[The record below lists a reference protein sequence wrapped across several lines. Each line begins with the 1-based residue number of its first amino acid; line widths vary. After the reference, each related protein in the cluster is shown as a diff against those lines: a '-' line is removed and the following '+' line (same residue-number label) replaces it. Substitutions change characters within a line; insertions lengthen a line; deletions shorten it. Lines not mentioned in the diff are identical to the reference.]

1 MAQDL
6 PRSSHPEAFTL
17 LSAPTL
23 PEIPDMAPRR
33 SGLVLLAVGSIA
45 LYNLGLVFVGPQKPD
60 SGSLIPARVGVEYQN
75 RQGPRDA
82 DIPFT
87 SSAATGPGADVT
99 FKKRPFGILRYTP
112 GEGGK
117 GAMVQEVIGKSR
129 YPGDPQG
136 QGFTAGVKGGWV
148 VKSINGQDV
157 LSADFTAIMDMLDD
171 EVADPRFSKSV
182 QLALEQQGRAAEPV
196 DTPIAVTFA
205 TVPGYQW
212 NGEVLGADWQPAH
225 R

>member
-1 MAQDL
+1 VQQRGSDS
-6 PRSSHPEAFTL
+6 P
-17 LSAPTL
+17 
-23 PEIPDMAPRR
+23 
-33 SGLVLLAVGSIA
+33 LV
-45 LYNLGLVFVGPQKPD
+45 
-60 SGSLIPARVGVEYQN
+60 ARIGVEYLE

-82 DIPFT
+82 DVPYT
-87 SSAATGPGADVT
+87 ASAATGPTTDVV

-136 QGFTAGVKGGWV
+136 QGFAAGVKGGWV
-148 VKSINGQDV
+148 VKSINGAEV
-157 LSADFTAIMDMLDD
+157 LTEDFGKIMDLLDD

-182 QLALEQQGRAAEPV
+182 QLALEKNGGRYAEPA
-196 DTPIAVTFA
+196 DAPLSITFA
-205 TVPGYQW
+205 EIPGYQW
-212 NGEVLGADWQPAH
+212 KGEVLGPDWEPSH

>member
-1 MAQDL
+1 
-6 PRSSHPEAFTL
+6 
-17 LSAPTL
+17 
-23 PEIPDMAPRR
+23 MAPRR
-33 SGLVLLAVGSIA
+33 RVLSALAAGASVAYAVCSGIGFAGFHA
-45 LYNLGLVFVGPQKPD
+45 RD
-60 SGSLIPARVGVEYQN
+60 SGSLIVSRVGVDYQQ

-82 DIPFT
+82 DVPYT
-87 SSAATGPGADVT
+87 SSAATGPGAEVV

-112 GEGGK
+112 GAGGK

-136 QGFTAGVKGGWV
+136 QGFSAGVKGGWV

-157 LSADFTAIMDMLDD
+157 LNADFEAIMDMLDD

-182 QLALEQQGRAAEPV
+182 ALALEQKGRKAQPV
-196 DTPIAVTFA
+196 DAPVTVTFA
-205 TVPGYQW
+205 TIPGYVYK
-212 NGEVLGADWQPAH
+212 GEVLGPDWEPAH

>member
-1 MAQDL
+1 
-6 PRSSHPEAFTL
+6 
-17 LSAPTL
+17 
-23 PEIPDMAPRR
+23 MAPRR
-33 SGLVLLAVGSIA
+33 RVLSTLAAGAAVAYA
-45 LYNLGLVFVGPQKPD
+45 LSAGIGFVGFQGRD
-60 SGSLIPARVGVEYQN
+60 SGSLIAARVGVDYQA

-82 DIPFT
+82 DVPFT

-148 VKSINGQDV
+148 VKTINGQDV
-157 LSADFTAIMDMLDD
+157 LNADFGAIMDMLDD

-182 QLALEQQGRAAEPV
+182 ALALEQQGRKAEPV
-196 DTPIAVTFA
+196 DAPVSVTYA
-205 TVPGYQW
+205 TIPGYQW
-212 NGEVLGADWQPAH
+212 KGEVLGADWEPAH

>member
-1 MAQDL
+1 
-6 PRSSHPEAFTL
+6 
-17 LSAPTL
+17 
-23 PEIPDMAPRR
+23 MAPRR
-33 SGLVLLAVGSIA
+33 RILSTLAAGAAVAYAFSSGMGFVGS
-45 LYNLGLVFVGPQKPD
+45 NGRD
-60 SGSLIPARVGVEYQN
+60 SGSLVTARVGVDYQA

-82 DIPFT
+82 DVPFT
-87 SSAATGPGADVT
+87 SSAASGPGGVVE

-112 GEGGK
+112 GQGGT

-136 QGFTAGVKGGWV
+136 QGFAAGVQGGWV

-157 LSADFTAIMDMLDD
+157 LNADFGMIMDLLDD

-182 QLALEQQGRAAEPV
+182 ALALEQQGRKAEPAAAPLSV
-196 DTPIAVTFA
+196 EFA
-205 TVPGYQW
+205 TIPGYQW
-212 NGEVLGADWQPAH
+212 KGEVLGPDWEPAH

>member
-1 MAQDL
+1 MVGTAQTRR
-6 PRSSHPEAFTL
+6 PL
-17 LSAPTL
+17 LSL
-23 PEIPDMAPRR
+23 
-33 SGLVLLAVGSIA
+33 LLAATVLCLLPCPS
-45 LYNLGLVFVGPQKPD
+45 FVGTPASQRGAD
-60 SGSLIPARVGVEYQN
+60 SRVVAGVGAEYQE

-82 DIPFT
+82 DIPFAA
-87 SSAATGPGADVT
+87 SAATGATVDVT

-136 QGFTAGVKGGWV
+136 QGFAAGVQGGWV
-148 VKSINGQDV
+148 VKTINGADV
-157 LSADFTAIMDMLDD
+157 LTEDFSKIMDILDD

-182 QLALEQQGRAAEPV
+182 ALALEKQGGRKAAPADV
-196 DTPIAVTFA
+196 PISITYA
-205 TVPGYQW
+205 TIPGYEW
-212 NGEVLGADWQPAH
+212 KGEKLGADWEPAH

>member
-1 MAQDL
+1 MGAQD
-6 PRSSHPEAFTL
+6 
-17 LSAPTL
+17 APTRPKPSSVPHL
-23 PEIPDMAPRR
+23 QVVPSSVPNMAPRR
-33 SGLVLLAVGSIA
+33 SGLVLLAAGSVA
-45 LYNLGLVFVGPQKPD
+45 LYNLGLAFVGSPKPD
-60 SGSLIPARVGVEYQN
+60 SGSLIPARVGVEYLN

-82 DIPFT
+82 DVPYT

-148 VKSINGQDV
+148 VKTINGQDV
-157 LSADFTAIMDMLDD
+157 LNSDFKAIMDMLDD

-182 QLALEQQGRAAEPV
+182 QLALEKEGRAAEPV

-205 TVPGYQW
+205 TIPGYEW
-212 NGEVLGADWQPAH
+212 KGEVLGADWEPAH

>member
-1 MAQDL
+1 
-6 PRSSHPEAFTL
+6 
-17 LSAPTL
+17 
-23 PEIPDMAPRR
+23 MAPRR
-33 SGLVLLAVGSIA
+33 RVLSTLAAGAAVYALSAGIGFVGSQ
-45 LYNLGLVFVGPQKPD
+45 GRD
-60 SGSLIPARVGVEYQN
+60 SGSLIAARVGVDYQA

-82 DIPFT
+82 DVPFT
-87 SSAATGPGADVT
+87 SSGATGPGADVT

-136 QGFTAGVKGGWV
+136 QGFTAGVQGGWV
-148 VKSINGQDV
+148 VKSINGADV
-157 LSADFTAIMDMLDD
+157 QNADFAAVMDMLDD

-182 QLALEQQGRAAEPV
+182 QLALEKQGRSAEPV
-196 DTPIAVTFA
+196 DTPIAVSFA
-205 TVPGYQW
+205 TIPGYQW
-212 NGEVLGADWQPAH
+212 KGEVLGADWEPAH